1 MNMET
6 LSYTNVQN
14 ANTQMPHIYV
24 DYMDTC
30 IYIHTYIKLC
40 SGVVEYTSTYKEKKN
55 EMWNESVLANLKRQW
70 NSLQKMFFFKYKIKQ
85 SYDFMSK

>member
-6 LSYTNVQN
+6 LSYTNAQN

-55 EMWNESVLANLKRQW
+55 EM
-70 NSLQKMFFFKYKIKQ
+70 
-85 SYDFMSK
+85 